1 MDPKAYCH
9 AIAKASGSSF
19 YYTFLFLPRP
29 KREAIEAVYAFCRV
43 VDDVVDQPKPE
54 GQALEQLSR
63 WRDELDRCFAGR
75 PAHPILQS
83 LAEAIERYRLP
94 RAHFDDLIDGV
105 EMDLVCRRYPTFE
118 ALTDYCYRVAGVV
131 GLLCIEIFG
140 YRNPAARE
148 YAVRQGLAVQLT
160 NILRDLKADARR
172 NRIYLPLEDLQR
184 FGYTED
190 ELLRGVYSPSFV
202 ALMQFQAARARQ
214 VFQDAATACPP
225 EDRSTLLVSEMM
237 GRIYAALLTR
247 MERDRFTVFTS
258 PPALSTPRKLAIVL
272 RTWLARGA

>member
-9 AIAKASGSSF
+9 NIAKTSGSSF

-131 GLLCIEIFG
+131 GLLCIEIG
-140 YRNPAARE
+140 
-148 YAVRQGLAVQLT
+148 
-160 NILRDLKADARR
+160 
-172 NRIYLPLEDLQR
+172 
-184 FGYTED
+184 
-190 ELLRGVYSPSFV
+190 
-202 ALMQFQAARARQ
+202 RAH
-214 VFQDAATACPP
+214 V
-225 EDRSTLLVSEMM
+225 
-237 GRIYAALLTR
+237 
-247 MERDRFTVFTS
+247 
-258 PPALSTPRKLAIVL
+258 
-272 RTWLARGA
+272 